1 MACRAPTAGSWGLSL
16 GAHRGPPAGTLAR
29 KNYRPVG
36 RTAAQA
42 AASRA
47 ARSEEYRAARDE
59 YARLR
64 ELRKTNP
71 IAAHLRERRFEL
83 GLTQQEV
90 ATAAGT
96 SHTATSRLESAGH
109 TPNLETLRKIAPV
122 ARRGAARL
130 LSAQR

>member
-1 MACRAPTAGSWGLSL
+1 V
-16 GAHRGPPAGTLAR
+16 AR

-36 RTAAQA
+36 QNAAEA
-42 AASRA
+42 AAGRA

-59 YARLR
+59 YARIR

-90 ATAAGT
+90 AIAAGT
-96 SHTATSRLESAGH
+96 SHTAISRLESGGH
-109 TPNLETLRKIAPV
+109 TPNLETLRKIAAV
-122 ARRGAARL
+122 LDEELLVCFQRNVDGEIERDFAAVG
-130 LSAQR
+130 